1 VLRRQAREGGLAEKS
16 SSLVLEALTLAVAA
30 PAGQRLFGSKGWP
43 GLFRSTGA
51 ARQAAQQCKDEGYL
65 RVVSTEA
72 KAKTVQEICA
82 ITEKGLAFVLGQLS
96 PKSVLESLVLAL
108 NSRQAQLAE
117 LAASARQTHA
127 DFDALKT
134 TIEKVLAEVVK
145 APPPLAPGPSA
156 NGSEAWKA
164 TALAH
169 LAEWSTSRPAED
181 CPLSDLYQH
190 ARKQTPTLSLG
201 RFHDGIRQLHE
212 EQKIY
217 LHPWTGPLYELP
229 DPACALLVGHEIVY
243 YASLRT

>member
-1 VLRRQAREGGLAEKS
+1 MLRRQAREGGLAEKS
-16 SSLVLEALTLAVAA
+16 SSLVLEALTLAAA
-30 PAGQRLFGSKGWP
+30 DPTGQRLFGTKGSP

-65 RVVSTEA
+65 RVVSAEA
-72 KAKTVQEICA
+72 KGKTVQEICA
-82 ITEKGLAFVLGQLS
+82 VTEKGLAFLLSQLS
-96 PKSVLESLVLAL
+96 PKSVLESLVQAL
-108 NSRQAQLAE
+108 DSRQAQLAE
-117 LAASARQTHA
+117 LTASTRQTHA
-127 DFDALKT
+127 VFDALKT
-134 TIEKVLAEVVK
+134 TIEKVLAEVAK
-145 APPPLAPGPSA
+145 APQPLAPGPGA
-156 NGSEAWKA
+156 NGSEAWK
-164 TALAH
+164 TTVLAR
-169 LAEWSTSRPAED
+169 LAEWTALRPAED
-181 CPLSDLYQH
+181 CPLAELYQH